1 MCIISIK
8 KKGIK
13 FPSVK
18 IVKTMCENNDDGFSI
33 VTQRHGRPRIYKTL
47 KMRDFLNYYRALVKA
62 SDGTDTSMFIHAR
75 IKTHG
80 TQRIENCHGWRSD
93 GVVFAHNG
101 ILSIANRDDMT
112 DSETFFRDIFIP
124 AYRQGGWKMGEKTI
138 DAIIGTS
145 KFVFMDKDGEIRH
158 YGTYIE
164 DDGVLYSNYT
174 YTETRYVYQ
183 PTKRGYSNPTN
194 AYYPKTQSSV
204 WDWQHDFLDDDK
216 HPF

>member
-1 MCIISIK
+1 
-8 KKGIK
+8 
-13 FPSVK
+13 
-18 IVKTMCENNDDGFSI
+18 
-33 VTQRHGRPRIYKTL
+33 
-47 KMRDFLNYYRALVKA
+47 
-62 SDGTDTSMFIHAR
+62 
-75 IKTHG
+75 
-80 TQRIENCHGWRSD
+80 
-93 GVVFAHNG
+93 
-101 ILSIANRDDMT
+101 MT
-112 DSETFFRDIFIP
+112 DSETYFRDIFIP

-138 DAIIGTS
+138 DCVIGTS

-183 PTKRGYSNPTN
+183 PKRREYNPTN

-216 HPF
+216 YPF

>member
-13 FPSVK
+13 FPSVD
-18 IVKTMCENNDDGFSI
+18 IVKNMCENNDDGFSI
-33 VTQRHGRPRIYKTL
+33 VTQRNGGRPRIYKTL

-93 GVVFAHNG
+93 GIVFAHNG

-124 AYRQGGWKMGEKTI
+124 AYRQGGWKMAEKTI
-138 DAIIGTS
+138 DCVIGTS
-145 KFVFMDKDGEIRH
+145 KFVFMGKDGEIKH

-183 PTKRGYSNPTN
+183 PKRREYNPTN

-216 HPF
+216 YPF